1 MSNTIKSTL
10 IMALITF
17 VASMALSHINKI
29 TLPNIQRQEREKQE
43 SALKAVLPGY
53 TITEKKT
60 ADTPD
65 GLFTYWIGEKQRE
78 ETVARGYAFITEKS
92 GYSGPVRSMVGID
105 ERGTVLGIVI
115 LQQTETPG
123 LGARCVERAS
133 TETFLDFLLGRTAP
147 DVEPPPP
154 WFQAQFSGLDATQK
168 IAILKR
174 GDWTPSL
181 RDELIE
187 KNAISAI
194 TGATI
199 TSRTVRDSIA
209 TGMEKL
215 TALITLIKTEEEEGE

>member
-1 MSNTIKSTL
+1 MSNIVKSTL

-29 TLPNIQRQEREKQE
+29 TLPDIQRQEREKQE
-43 SALKAVLPGY
+43 SALKTVLPGY

-65 GLFTYWIGEKQRE
+65 GPFTYWIGEKQRE

-105 ERGTVLGIVI
+105 EQGTVLGIVI

-123 LGARCVERAS
+123 LGARCIERAS
-133 TETFLDFLLGRTAP
+133 METFLDYILGRTTRVAP
-147 DVEPPPP
+147 QPP
-154 WFQAQFSGLDATQK
+154 WFQSQFTGLDATKK
-168 IAILKR
+168 ITILKR
-174 GDWTPSL
+174 GDWTPGL

-215 TALITLIKTEEEEGE
+215 TALVTLIKTEEEEGE

>member
-1 MSNTIKSTL
+1 MKMTNIVKSTL

-43 SALKAVLPGY
+43 SALKTVLPGY
-53 TITEKKT
+53 RITEKKT

-65 GLFTYWIGEKQRE
+65 GPFTYWIGEKQRE

-123 LGARCVERAS
+123 LGARCIERAS
-133 TETFLDFLLGRTAP
+133 TETFFDYILGRTAP
-147 DVEPPPP
+147 VKPPPP
-154 WFQAQFSGLDATQK
+154 WFQVQFTGLDATKK
-168 IAILKR
+168 IEILKR

-199 TSRTVRDSIA
+199 TSRTVRDSISM
-209 TGMEKL
+209 GMEKL
-215 TALITLIKTEEEEGE
+215 TALF